1 MKRPCADCRG
11 YELERRGCI
20 ACAGLGMVDLQSKQ
34 DPSKTRAAG
43 AHQMTPAQQSIV
55 DALVDP
61 APRDTLQSLRRF
73 YGV

>member
-20 ACAGLGMVDLQSKQ
+20 ACAGLGMVELQSKQ
-34 DPSKTRAAG
+34 DPSETRAAS

-73 YGV
+73 YGA

>member
-34 DPSKTRAAG
+34 DASKTRAAG
-43 AHQMTPAQQSIV
+43 AHQMTPAQQSII

-61 APRDTLQSLRRF
+61 APRATRQPLRRF
-73 YGV
+73 YGT

>member
-34 DPSKTRAAG
+34 DASKTRAASV
-43 AHQMTPAQQSIV
+43 HQMTPAQQSIV

-61 APRDTLQSLRRF
+61 APRDTRQSLRRF
-73 YGV
+73 YGA